1 MKSEPLQKLSSEEQD
16 WIDAYIDGTIEPAD
30 FERLQDRMVESAG
43 LRAVMRRYLA
53 LDNTLQYEAAGVGPD
68 HGAAGNWL
76 AQEPAEEKQTA
87 GKVIRFPSFA
97 PVAAVAALA
106 FLLGSAWM
114 YWQGSDSNS
123 PGLDS
128 AGEIGRTDAD
138 EPSAKGFAV
147 VGRLFDVRWN
157 GEHVQRSEGDLLG
170 AEVFELTSGTAE
182 IQFFSGATMTVEGP
196 AEISLR
202 SAWEAECREG
212 AVRMK
217 VPPAAR
223 GFVLQAPSTEII
235 DLGTEFGLEVR
246 DGEGHVEVFE
256 GKIELFHQEEGK
268 RLVQKGGAWELP
280 SNGVA
285 ESVETGLVR
294 YPDADRMD
302 NQTMRQRQLDFQR
315 WQSHCDA
322 LSEDDRLIAYYT
334 FDRPDGEKRIPNLAK
349 PRDGEFDGAVVM
361 AEPVAG
367 RWPGMKEALEFP
379 RPGSRVRV
387 NISGEFPAL
396 TFMTWVRI
404 DALDRWYS
412 ALFLGDGYE
421 NGEPHWQIQDDGR
434 LMLSVMVDDTYVYP
448 KNPNK
453 NAAGLA
459 KIYFSEPI
467 WDQAKSGEWMHI
479 ASTFDPAN
487 RSVAHFVNG
496 KEIAREEIAD
506 KYFIDRLRIGN
517 GEIGNWGLPHRE
529 DPTFAIRNLNGRMDE
544 FAIFKVALTPEE
556 ISGLFERSRAS
567 KR

>member
-1 MKSEPLQKLSSEEQD
+1 MKPAKYKDLTTDEQE
-16 WIDAYIDGTIEPAD
+16 WIDAYVDGTISPED
-30 FERLQDRMVESAG
+30 FESLQDRMIESAE
-43 LRAVMRRYLA
+43 LRTVMRRYLS
-53 LDNTLQYEAAGVGPD
+53 LDNSLQNEASGIDAGDDASPWVK
-68 HGAAGNWL
+68 L
-76 AQEPAEEKQTA
+76 EEVEEEKA
-87 GKVIRFPSFA
+87 SKRIIGFPSFGPMA
-97 PVAAVAALA
+97 AAAAVA

-114 YWQGSDSNS
+114 YWQAKPTMSVGKNEGADM
-123 PGLDS
+123 
-128 AGEIGRTDAD
+128 ARTNPN
-138 EPSAKGFAV
+138 EPSAEGFAV
-147 VGRLFDVRWN
+147 VGRLFDASWL
-157 GEHVQRSEGDLLG
+157 GGQTQRREGDMLSS
-170 AEVFELTSGTAE
+170 EIFELASGTAE
-182 IQFFSGATMTVEGP
+182 IQFFSGAMMTVEGP

-223 GFVLQAPSTEII
+223 GFILQAPSTEIV

-246 DGEGHVEVFE
+246 DGEGHVEVFDGE
-256 GKIELFHQEEGK
+256 IEFHHQEEGK
-268 RLVQKGGAWELP
+268 RLVTSGGAWELP
-280 SNGVA
+280 SDGGAEAVA
-285 ESVETGLVR
+285 AGMVD
-294 YPDADRMD
+294 YPDADRMGS
-302 NQTMRQRQLDFQR
+302 QTDRQRQTDFEL
-315 WQSHCDA
+315 WESHRDA
-322 LSEDDRLIAYYT
+322 LAEDDRLIAYYT
-334 FDRPDGEKRIPNLAK
+334 FDRSNGEKLIPNLAK

-361 AEPVAG
+361 AEKVDG
-367 RWPGMKEALEFP
+367 RWPGMKEALEFR

-387 NISGEFPAL
+387 NIPGEFPAF

-421 NGEPHWQIQDDGR
+421 NGEPHWQIRDDGQ

-459 KIYFSEPI
+459 KIYFSESI
-467 WDQAKSGEWMHI
+467 WDQSMSGEWMHI

-496 KEIAREEIAD
+496 EEIAREAIED
-506 KYFIDRLRIGN
+506 KFFVDKLHIGS

-544 FAIFKVALTPEE
+544 FAIFKVALSAEE
-556 ISGLFERSRAS
+556 IASLFERSRAG